1 MISKIFKIILFL
13 VLSYQTPVY
22 SKSTSFNDFNSRDLS
37 NYFSGI
43 IAYENRDNSEALK
56 YFNLS
61 KVLLNS
67 HDNYLKRYV
76 NSLVLENKVAQA
88 INVVKNNSKKSNSD
102 FFDAYVLLIID
113 SLKKNDFDKA
123 DIYLDQ
129 SLKFQEE
136 NRINLVIFET
146 LKQYIYTFK
155 NKKLL
160 PNKKNFGNLSL
171 IAEAFQRCYY
181 NDQRTSSF
189 FLNLINSQQ
198 GDYSRYIFF
207 YINYLIQNNE
217 FDQAKSVI
225 DQIDYIGSTLLLTQ
239 TKSWIDNNKFKSF
252 EKIFSCRNHNDIISE
267 FLFLIS
273 NLYSSQDNFE
283 KSNFYLNLSIYLNS
297 KFEFNLSL
305 VAENFFADGEYN
317 KVKKIVRKFKETD
330 EFYYWFRVKKEAQI
344 IVKEQNY
351 EKGTSYIE
359 SKFKNIKKPN
369 PKIIFDLAN
378 FYKNSKNYELAI
390 DYYSRL
396 ISSLEDTSVIKSDIL
411 YRRGGSYERLG
422 NYEKSDE
429 DLLHALRIRPD
440 DAYVLNYLAYSWLER
455 DYKID
460 EAMEMLKIAYN
471 LKSNDPYIIDSIGWA
486 YFLIDE
492 YEEAEKYLKR
502 AVELMP
508 DDPIVNDHYGDI
520 LWKLDQKI
528 QARYFWNSVLSF
540 DDTEDDM
547 RENINKKLITGLK
560 SIQ

>member
-283 KSNFYLNLSIYLNS
+283 KSNFYLNLSIYLNP

-390 DYYSRL
+390 DYYTKL
-396 ISSLEDTSVIKSDIL
+396 ISSLDDSSVIKSDIL

-486 YFLIDE
+486 FFLIDE
-492 YEEAEKYLKR
+492 YKEAEKYLKR

>member
-283 KSNFYLNLSIYLNS
+283 KSNFYLNLSIYLNP

-390 DYYSRL
+390 DNYSRL

-486 YFLIDE
+486 FFLIDE
-492 YEEAEKYLKR
+492 YKEAEKYLKR

>member
-1 MISKIFKIILFL
+1 MISKIFKIILL
-13 VLSYQTPVY
+13 LLLSYQTPVY

-43 IAYENRDNSEALK
+43 VAYENRENSEALK

-61 KVLLNS
+61 KVLLNN

-123 DIYLDQ
+123 NIYLNQ
-129 SLKFQEE
+129 SLRFQEE

-207 YINYLIQNNE
+207 YINYLIQNKE

-252 EKIFSCRNHNDIISE
+252 EKIFSCENHNDIISE

-283 KSNFYLNLSIYLNS
+283 KSNFYLNLSIYLNP

-330 EFYYWFRVKKEAQI
+330 KFYYWFRVKKEAQI

-351 EKGTSYIE
+351 EKGTSHIE
-359 SKFKNIKKPN
+359 SKFKNIEKPN
-369 PKIIFDLAN
+369 PKMIFDLAN

-422 NYEKSDE
+422 NYKKSDE
-429 DLLHALRIRPD
+429 DLLHALKIRPN

-460 EAMEMLKIAYN
+460 EAMEMLKIAYDS
-471 LKSNDPYIIDSIGWA
+471 KSNDPYIIDSIGWA

-528 QARYFWNSVLSF
+528 QARYFWNNVLSF

-547 RENINKKLITGLK
+547 REIINKKLITGLEF
-560 SIQ
+560 IQ

>member
-207 YINYLIQNNE
+207 YINYLIQNKE

-252 EKIFSCRNHNDIISE
+252 EKIFSCKNHNDIISE

-390 DYYSRL
+390 HYYSRL

-486 YFLIDE
+486 FFLIDE
-492 YEEAEKYLKR
+492 YKEAEKYLKR